1 MATRIVM
8 SKLSPTMEE
17 GRVLHWL
24 KKEGEPVESGDVV
37 VEVETDKANMEVEA
51 MGSGVLR
58 KVLVAENET
67 VPTGTI
73 LGVIAGADEDI
84 ASILA
89 ESEGATAAAGAK
101 APTADEA
108 EASQAAGGPAQAVA
122 SEAPTAKPTA
132 SVTAP
137 PAAVALGAA
146 APAPRGREAEAEPDH
161 DGRRIKASPLARRM
175 AEERGIR
182 LEAVRGSGPGGRIIK
197 RDIEAAA
204 EAAPAAAAAAV
215 GPEVP
220 FERLELS
227 QIRKAI
233 ARNLVQS
240 LGPVP
245 HFYLTRE
252 IDMGRVLALREEL
265 NASLQETGTK
275 IGVNEILMKTAA
287 QALVQHPNVNV
298 AFGGDH
304 IQRFTRVDIG
314 VAVAVTDGLITPVLR
329 NAAAKG
335 LRQISEELRDL
346 VARARQRKLAPEEY
360 QGATFTISNLGM
372 YGIDEFTAV
381 INPPAATI
389 LAVGAT
395 REKPVVVDGAV
406 EVRARMRV
414 TLSCDHRAVD
424 GAMGAEFLATFAEML
439 ENPLRLVL

>member
-17 GRVLHWL
+17 GRVLRWL

-58 KVLVAENET
+58 SVLVAENET
-67 VPTGTI
+67 VPTGTV

-84 ASILA
+84 SALLS
-89 ESEGATAAAGAK
+89 ESESTTAATPAASVADAGAATAAPERPQAD
-101 APTADEA
+101 APARP
-108 EASQAAGGPAQAVA
+108 SSPRPAVA
-122 SEAPTAKPTA
+122 AEPSAQTPPT
-132 SVTAP
+132 
-137 PAAVALGAA
+137 
-146 APAPRGREAEAEPDH
+146 PAPEKTPEQ
-161 DGRRIKASPLARRM
+161 DGRKIKASPLARRM
-175 AEERGIR
+175 AAERGIQ
-182 LEAVRGSGPGGRIIK
+182 LDAVRGSGPGGRIIK

-204 EAAPAAAAAAV
+204 EAGPTAAALAAV
-215 GPEVP
+215 AGPEVP
-220 FERLELS
+220 FARVELS

-240 LGPVP
+240 LGPIP

-252 IDMGRVLALREEL
+252 IDMGRVLALREEM
-265 NASLQETGTK
+265 NASLAESGTK

-287 QALVQHPNVNV
+287 HALVEHPDVNV

-304 IQRFTRVDIG
+304 IRKFERVDIG
-314 VAVAVTDGLITPVLR
+314 VAVAVLDGLITPVVR
-329 NAAAKG
+329 NVVAKG
-335 LRQISEELRDL
+335 LRQISQELREL
-346 VARARQRKLAPEEY
+346 VARARERKLTPEEY

-395 REKPVVVDGAV
+395 RERPVVVDGAV
-406 EVRARMRV
+406 EIRARMRV

-424 GAMGAEFLATFAEML
+424 GAMGAEFLATFADML

>member
-17 GRVLHWL
+17 GRVLQWL
-24 KKEGEPVESGDVV
+24 KQEGEPVESGEIV

-67 VPTGTI
+67 VPTGTV

-84 ASILA
+84 SAILS
-89 ESEGATAAAGAK
+89 ESESATAATAATAPAATRATEVEPGA
-101 APTADEA
+101 AERPQA
-108 EASQAAGGPAQAVA
+108 EAPAGP
-122 SEAPTAKPTA
+122 SAPR
-132 SVTAP
+132 
-137 PAAVALGAA
+137 AAVAAEPGVPAPL
-146 APAPRGREAEAEPDH
+146 APAPKKAPEQ
-161 DGRRIKASPLARRM
+161 DGRKIKASPLARRM
-175 AEERGIR
+175 AAERGIQ
-182 LEAVRGSGPGGRIIK
+182 LDAVRGSGPGGRIIK
-197 RDIEAAA
+197 RDIEAA
-204 EAAPAAAAAAV
+204 EAAPAAAALAAAA

-220 FERLELS
+220 FARVELS

-252 IDMGRVLALREEL
+252 IDMVRVLTLREEI
-265 NASLQETGTK
+265 NESLAEAGTK
-275 IGVNEILMKTAA
+275 IGVNEILIKTAA
-287 QALVQHPNVNV
+287 QALLAHPNVNV

-304 IQRFTRVDIG
+304 IRMFERVDIG

-329 NAAAKG
+329 NVAAKG

-346 VARARQRKLAPEEY
+346 VARARERKLTPEEY

-395 REKPVVVDGAV
+395 REKPVVVDEAI
-406 EVRARMRV
+406 EIRARMRV

-424 GAMGAEFLATFAEML
+424 GAMGAEFLATFADML